1 MKKLIKKMVEGF
13 GPSGF
18 EDAIRSTIRD
28 EIKDLV
34 DDIRVDAMGNLIAL
48 KKGKGRDRKTIMVAA
63 HMDEIGAMVSYVDE
77 KGFVRFTNLGGVV
90 PIFEVGGRMR
100 FENGATGV
108 IAMENLKDP
117 GKMPGLDKLYVDVG
131 ATSRDDCP
139 VNVGDVAHFLQP
151 MVEMGPCIASKA
163 LDDRIGCAIMI
174 QALREMKKQSTAD
187 IYFVF
192 TTQEEVGLRGA
203 TTGAFGIDPDVG
215 IAIDV
220 TGTGDTPEPARK
232 MAVSLGDGPAIK
244 VKDSGMVV
252 TPWVKDWMIDVA
264 TAKKIPCQ
272 LEVLVGGAT
281 DAAAIQ
287 KSRAGVAAGCISIP
301 CRYIHSPSETVN
313 YNDVL
318 NSVKLLV
325 GMLENPRF
333 NSSVK

>member
-1 MKKLIKKMVEGF
+1 MKDIIKKMVEGF

-18 EDAIRSTIRD
+18 EDSIRAAIRD
-28 EIKDLV
+28 EIQPLV
-34 DDIRVDAMGNLIAL
+34 DEIRVDAMGNLIAL
-48 KKGKGRDRKTIMVAA
+48 KKGTGHDGKKIMVAA
-63 HMDEIGAMVSYVDE
+63 HMDEIGAMVSYVDK

-100 FENGATGV
+100 FENGTIGV
-108 IAMENLKDP
+108 IAMEKLEDP
-117 GKMPGLDKLYVDVG
+117 KKAPELEKLYVDVG

-139 VNVGDVAHFLQP
+139 VNVGDVACFLQP
-151 MVEMGPCIASKA
+151 MVELGPCLASKA
-163 LDDRIGCAIMI
+163 MDDRVGCAIMI
-174 QALREMKKQSTAD
+174 QALRDMKTKPAAD

-203 TTGAFGIDPDVG
+203 TTGAFGINPDVG

-232 MAVSLGDGPAIK
+232 MAVSIGAGPAIK
-244 VKDSGMVV
+244 IKDSGMVV

-264 TAKKIPCQ
+264 TAQKIPFQ

-301 CRYIHSPSETVN
+301 CRYIHSPSETVS
-313 YNDVL
+313 YADVL

-325 GMLENPRF
+325 GMLERPVF
-333 NSSVK
+333 N